1 MENTTTTTM
10 GAEATAA
17 QLREASEH
25 FAKFFGMPTRKTRR
39 FLVAIMP
46 DGKEHRI
53 TRQRGGYYNGP
64 QSGQGCSP
72 LSYAKEV
79 WRAEG
84 ARIVSRSVPV

>member
-1 MENTTTTTM
+1 MGNTTETTT
-10 GAEATAA
+10 GAGISAA

-25 FAKFFGMPTRKTRR
+25 FAKFFGMPARKSRR
-39 FLVAIMP
+39 VLVAIMP
-46 DGKEHRI
+46 NGKEYRI

-64 QSGQGCSP
+64 HSGQGCAP

-79 WRAEG
+79 WKGEG